1 MRAITPREVVSI
13 LDRMFGD
20 APRSQQE
27 TWERT
32 QRARLCRRQC
42 TRLRAHRSRVVRD
55 AGAYPRGAHHR
66 ADRGLSGCK
75 GSHRAHPRRVEQK
88 RDVVLVPIR
97 GFDPLHPITLIR
109 RCLDECPDSV
119 PSEKTPFLTFLGDE
133 DLEESLRL
141 DISSAFAS
149 FDGQQWK
156 ATCVLAASA
165 IEALFHWALK
175 GRDGEFPQAEANARR
190 RLASTGGFSLPSD
203 QTRWTLHHY
212 TEVAVELGW

>member
-1 MRAITPREVVSI
+1 MLERIPEGLITKRTEDFLAAKAAIAHI
-13 LDRMFGD
+13 L
-20 APRSQQE
+20 AV
-27 TWERT
+27 W
-32 QRARLCRRQC
+32 
-42 TRLRAHRSRVVRD
+42 
-55 AGAYPRGAHHR
+55 
-66 ADRGLSGCK
+66 
-75 GSHRAHPRRVEQK
+75 EQK

-156 ATCVLAASA
+156 ATCVLAGSA